1 MKESLETEKKKNVDT
16 ERQLQELQEQHET
29 SQYFSN
35 LYKVFYY
42 EQNTNLNNLI
52 FQSQV
57 RENKDEIEDARAEI
71 ENLKVINTKL
81 EEDRRV
87 LRDETNLKLSQ
98 KEQVFKEHR
107 EQFNQENDALICS
120 LR

>member
-1 MKESLETEKKKNVDT
+1 MKLHNTFRIFIRFV
-16 ERQLQELQEQHET
+16 
-29 SQYFSN
+29 YFK
-35 LYKVFYY
+35 L
-42 EQNTNLNNLI
+42 NTNLNNLN